1 MFQIDKYSYAYTP
14 SFFYFMNRKSLNYF
28 QIERGWEDIRFSYV
42 NQEMFTEVHEMV
54 I

>member
-14 SFFYFMNRKSLNYF
+14 RFFYFMIRKECAYF
-28 QIERGWEDIRFSYV
+28 QAERGWKDIRFSYV
-42 NQEMFTEVHEMV
+42 NQEMFTEEHEMV